1 MSYSITQEQLVAFC
15 ENTEKTLNLALE
27 DNKKLS
33 ERVSKLENEKLIA
46 NEKNEL
52 TLYKLSVMQDKI
64 NAAEQKVNDL
74 NNIMMKHFAY
84 KAKQEPVQ
92 PVPPVHP
99 TQPVHPVPGGVPA
112 LQAVQPF
119 KFS

>member
-15 ENTEKTLNLALE
+15 ENTEKTLNLVLE

-84 KAKQEPVQ
+84 KAKQEAVPPVHPSQ
-92 PVPPVHP
+92 PVPPV
-99 TQPVHPVPGGVPA
+99 PA
-112 LQAVQPF
+112 VSGVQPF